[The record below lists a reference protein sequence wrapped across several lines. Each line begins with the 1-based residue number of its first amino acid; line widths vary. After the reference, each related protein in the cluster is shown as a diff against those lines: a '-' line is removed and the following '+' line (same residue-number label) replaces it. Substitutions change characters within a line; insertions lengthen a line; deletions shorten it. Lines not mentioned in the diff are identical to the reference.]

1 MAASAST
8 RLGIYTWTAGT
19 DSFTR
24 SQMTDS
30 MSALEAKAAGFDQTG
45 TRPTAGVGYK
55 GFFHYSS
62 TDSSVGA
69 LSYCN
74 GTAWFDIGTFG
85 SSTPATLTGSTGAV
99 GTDATYSRSDH
110 RHPIGALSVD
120 TAELAAGAVT
130 DAKVTAVSASK
141 ITGGT
146 LNASNF
152 TVSGLAAGDI
162 PALSAAKIT
171 SDAFGVDRI
180 PSLSAAKITSGAFHV
195 DRIPVLALGTKTSGN
210 YVETVA
216 AGAGLAVSGV
226 DSEGST
232 KTVAHNT
239 SGGDDVSASG
249 NNAVNALTIDA
260 NGHVTATGKKD
271 LDTVYYLKTEVNAQ
285 LGGTPTSDTTDRL
298 MYGYSSV
305 SARNGNASKCI
316 WITNQS
322 PSSPEVGD
330 IWIDLN

>member
-1 MAASAST
+1 MTASAST

-19 DSFTR
+19 DAFTR

-30 MSALEAKAAGFDQTG
+30 MSALESKAAGFDQTG
-45 TRPTAGVGYK
+45 TRPTAGAGYQ

-62 TDSSVGA
+62 TDSSVGT

-74 GTAWFDIGTFG
+74 GTAWFDVGTFG
-85 SSTPATLTGSTGAV
+85 TSTPATLTGSTGAV
-99 GTDATYSRSDH
+99 GTASTYSRSDH
-110 RHPIGALSVD
+110 RHPIGALSVGTD
-120 TAELAAGAVT
+120 ELKSGAVT
-130 DAKVTAVSASK
+130 DVKVTAVSASK

-146 LNASNF
+146 LDASAF
-152 TVSGLAAGDI
+152 TMSGLAAGDI

-171 SDAFGVDRI
+171 SGTLGVDRI
-180 PSLSAAKITSGAFHV
+180 PAMSADKITSDTLGV

-216 AGAGLAVSGV
+216 AGAGLSVSGS

-232 KTVAHNT
+232 KTIAHST
-239 SGGDDVSASG
+239 SGGSSVSASG
-249 NNAVNALTIDA
+249 NTVVNAATIDT
-260 NGHVTATGKKD
+260 NGHVTATGTKN
-271 LDTVYYLKTEVNAQ
+271 LDTVYYLKTEINSQ
-285 LGGTPTSDTTDRL
+285 LGGTPASDTTDRL
-298 MYGYSSV
+298 LYGYSSV
-305 SARNGNASKCI
+305 ASRNGNASKTI
-316 WITNQS
+316 WITTAT